1 MIARNLETRTV
12 KTGRGGP
19 QMILERRLSKLEA
32 SFLPKNSRPWRRM
45 SGTEAECETAVRALI
60 EAGQAQESDGFI
72 FRIIVAPGE
81 ATGPS

>member
-45 SGTEAECETAVRALI
+45 SGTEAECETA
-60 EAGQAQESDGFI
+60 QN
-72 FRIIVAPGE
+72 
-81 ATGPS
+81 